1 MELYW
6 SFVTIAD
13 VVIAVPFV
21 LLIRRAGIGIGIGIG
36 YWVLGISPW
45 GSMWERIDRCT
56 CNRRAGG
63 YHRTSL
69 IVFIIDCDGL

>member
-1 MELYW
+1 VELYW

-36 YWVLGISPW
+36 YF
-45 GSMWERIDRCT
+45 SM
-56 CNRRAGG
+56 
-63 YHRTSL
+63 
-69 IVFIIDCDGL
+69 GLHVGED